1 METLVYS
8 MDYVRSP
15 FWTLLL
21 QKHLPA
27 LERIRLIVRGWLVL
41 KTTATNLIQSNQEEK
56 FDDTNIIDGYRYDR
70 YWLDR
75 AHKRHF
81 HYHIDSNTVM
91 LQIR

>member
-21 QKHLPA
+21 QKELPG

-41 KTTATNLIQSNQEEK
+41 KTSLSTNEEK
-56 FDDTNIIDGYRYDR
+56 LDASSVVDGYRYDR

-75 AHKRHF
+75 AYKRIF
-81 HYHIDSNTVM
+81 HYHIDSNTAV